1 MPRKR
6 NNSQKTQVENSQ
18 PLSST
23 HRATL
28 TSYTR
33 SEDLPVLRPG
43 SVDSVL
49 LFREALTHKLRS
61 EFGRYAC
68 FMTTGNPYQPVL
80 PPKPVSRPAV
90 IRSERTRLKLPQ
102 QAVDPPFPVLPAGTL
117 IFDDESDA
125 DLCRRE
131 QMKKYHEEHS
141 RMSDIEEKM
150 FQIIIGNI
158 SDESLQKLSEDQ
170 DYRSAF
176 DEQDPYILLS
186 VIDRTHNRSN
196 SGWVVTD
203 KVKATTQIPEWS
215 IQRPTEQDLAFKK
228 RFNACKESFY
238 RTVPGSNTF
247 FDEQYMTVLFINGLS
262 DARHSVFKA
271 EKNNIITQESEVV
284 REARYPKTIEEAYH
298 LLTLFRNPT
307 AKSPSMPNVAVS
319 VKSSTPPVAL
329 VATDKRHQKG
339 ESKTEHKSS
348 KTKSDK
354 GKSERGKNESKPNAK
369 YPCVT
374 CSILGLPEDRSHY
387 SNQCPN
393 LSRAQQLCR
402 DASGGSSLL
411 AAVGFGEPMSE
422 SGVALVATEPKC
434 SELVLKV
441 GGSLRPTD
449 IVNDGGSTCNIFKN
463 PDVVSNVTEQ
473 SPFYIGGVGG
483 NITSSSRGVY
493 EKVFKVNLS
502 KDAPCN
508 ILSQAIIEDTV
519 RITPGAR
526 FCYNETT
533 YAYHLYIP
541 NVGEWH
547 FERRD
552 DLGGLR
558 VSSGIICTNAALV
571 TMSENLR
578 QYPADQR
585 QKIKEV
591 LELQRRADYISSGGL
606 ANAIN
611 TGNMINSPV
620 TSTDVHRTKSV
631 VKVTV
636 PELMGKATKK
646 KSKLLP
652 IEPSS
657 HKAPR
662 DVNLIGDIFFV
673 DNHAFLLTMSNF
685 AYSMAAYLGIESGR
699 RAASNIWKCLSLM
712 FSAYV
717 SRGFKVASFTCDPER
732 GFESNREN
740 IQNQGIVFNS
750 NSSDAKLPSLDR
762 RIRTAKERNRATRS
776 GVPFKLFGA
785 LLVYSVLNSI
795 RCINL
800 FPCAGSP
807 NCPPRELFSGMKT
820 DVKRDFP
827 IAFGD
832 YCLCYDT
839 SNAFINSSRPRMEEC
854 IALIP
859 TGNRDGDVT
868 FLNLRTGRIITRN
881 RFDVLPTPDSVIT
894 HINRQY
900 DSVVGKPYRETAVF
914 RSDAQI
920 FSDDYDGPFDDAIE
934 MDSPEEELNTPLGG
948 DAIADNNI
956 DTEEVVIMPMS
967 DNSTVSDE
975 VVTPTAPITVP
986 ITGETIIHSIP
997 VNTDVGSA
1005 DVVPSSDFPVQS
1017 SRYPQRD
1024 NRTTWKNRVFM
1035 ATVKS
1040 AVKMHGRAALIS
1052 MLKEIKSIAVDK
1064 AAFIPVN
1071 PRHLSYDEM
1080 KRIIPSF
1087 LFLKE
1092 KFDPNGNF
1100 EKLKSRLVAG
1110 GHMQNKS
1117 EYEVS
1122 ETSSPCV
1129 ATQSVL
1135 ITAAIA
1141 AKERRHVVTAD
1152 IGVAYLN
1159 ANMPEDKKILMRLS
1173 RDHSEM
1179 LCWLKPEYRIFMRD
1193 DGTMIVKL
1201 SKALYG
1207 CVESAKLWYDHIANT
1222 LKSQGFAPNPIDICV
1237 FNKIV
1242 DGSQITVCIHV
1253 DDLMVTSVNN
1263 SACNELLRYLKNVYK
1278 DIVATE
1284 GRIHK
1289 YLGMLFD
1296 FSVEGKC
1303 AISMPHFI
1311 IETIAKAKVDGVAA
1325 TPATE
1330 HLFQVRENAVKLEG
1344 KHKEEFHS
1352 LIMSLQYLAK
1362 RVRPEIL
1369 CPVVFLSTRVQHADQ
1384 DDWSKLIRVM
1394 KYLNGSKELGIIL
1407 EPSEGILSVRSYVDA
1422 SFAVHADFK
1431 SHTGIVITFGGGGIF
1446 FCSIKQKLNTTSS
1459 TEAELV
1465 GIADALPQIIQCR
1478 EYLIHQGYSVA
1489 PATLYQD
1496 NTSTIQ
1502 LVKNGRSNSSRTRHI
1517 NIRFFFVKDRVD
1529 AKELQLQ
1536 HMPTDDMI
1544 ADILTKPLQG
1554 EKFRELR
1561 AKLLNWY

>member
-1 MPRKR
+1 MPRKKS
-6 NNSQKTQVENSQ
+6 NENTQQAASIQK
-18 PLSST
+18 
-23 HRATL
+23 ATL

-43 SVDSVL
+43 SVESVL
-49 LFREALTHKLRS
+49 LFREALAHKLRS

-68 FMTTGNPYQPVL
+68 FMTTGNPYIPVL
-80 PPKPVSRPAV
+80 PPKPITRGAAISSRSQRQAADPL
-90 IRSERTRLKLPQ
+90 SPQ
-102 QAVDPPFPVLPAGTL
+102 PPPGTL

-125 DLCRRE
+125 ELCRRE
-131 QMKKYHEEHS
+131 QMKKYYEEHS
-141 RMSDIEEKM
+141 RLADVKEKM
-150 FQIIIGNI
+150 FQVMIGNI
-158 SDESLQKLSEDQ
+158 SDDSIQKLSEDQ
-170 DYRSAF
+170 EYRSAF
-176 DEQDPYILLS
+176 DSQDPYLLIKI
-186 VIDRTHNRSN
+186 IDRTHNKSN

-215 IQRPTEQDLAFKK
+215 LQRSSEGDLAFKK
-228 RFNACKESFY
+228 RFNASKESFY
-238 RTVPGSNTF
+238 RTIPGSEQF

-262 DARHSVFKA
+262 DARHAVFKA
-271 EKNNIITQESEVV
+271 EKNNIITQESEIV
-284 REARYPKTIEEAYH
+284 RSVKYPKTIEDAYH
-298 LLTLFRNPT
+298 LLTLFSSPT
-307 AKSPSMPNVAVS
+307 A
-319 VKSSTPPVAL
+319 VKPASTPSVAASAKSATVPAAL
-329 VATDKRHQKG
+329 IATDGKKKRQRGERKAVEK
-339 ESKTEHKSS
+339 ESKP
-348 KTKSDK
+348 DK
-354 GKSERGKNESKPNAK
+354 GKFDRGKGALEKKQSAK

-393 LSRAQQLCR
+393 LNRAQSLCR
-402 DASGGSSLL
+402 DASGGSSQL
-411 AAVGFGEPMSE
+411 AAIGFGEPMTTPK
-422 SGVALVATEPKC
+422 SGVNLLVLEPQC

-441 GGSLRPTD
+441 GGSLKPTD
-449 IVNDGGSTCNIFKN
+449 IVNDGGSTCNLFKN
-463 PDVVSNVTEQ
+463 FDVVSDIVDQ
-473 SPFYIGGVGG
+473 RPFTIGGIGG
-483 NITSSSRGVY
+483 NITSNSGGVY

-502 KDAPCN
+502 KEAPCN

-519 RITPGAR
+519 RATPGAK
-526 FCYNETT
+526 FSYDEST
-533 YAYHLYIP
+533 YAYHLFIP
-541 NVGEWH
+541 EVGEWH

-558 VSSGIICTNAALV
+558 VSSGIIRSDASLV
-571 TMSENLR
+571 TMSENLKL
-578 QYPADQR
+578 YPADQR

-611 TGNMINSPV
+611 TGSILNSPV
-620 TSTDVHRTKSV
+620 TSADVHRTKKV

-636 PELMGKATKK
+636 PERMGKATKQK
-646 KSKLLP
+646 PRLLSV
-652 IEPSS
+652 EPTT
-657 HKAPR
+657 HKVPR
-662 DVNLIGDIFFV
+662 EVDLTGDIFFV

-685 AYSMAAYLGIESGR
+685 AYGMAAYLGIQSGR

-732 GFESNREN
+732 GFEANREQ
-740 IQNQGIVFNS
+740 IQNLGINFNP

-762 RIRTAKERNRATRS
+762 RIRTIKERNRATRS
-776 GVPFKLFGA
+776 GVPFKLFSA
-785 LLVYSVLNSI
+785 FLVYSVLNSI

-807 NCPPRELFSGMKT
+807 KCPPRELFSGMKT

-827 IAFGD
+827 IAFSD

-839 SNAFINSSRPRMEEC
+839 SNTFTNSSRPRMEEC

-868 FLNLRTGRIITRN
+868 FLNLRTGRIINRN
-881 RFDVLPTPDSVIT
+881 RYDVLPMPESVIQ

-900 DSVVGKPYRETAVF
+900 DNIVGKPYRETAVF
-914 RSDAQI
+914 RSDTQI
-920 FSDDYDGPFDDAIE
+920 FGDDYDGPLDDAIE
-934 MDSPEEELNTPLGG
+934 MDSPEEELITPVGG
-948 DAIADNNI
+948 DVIQEDNM
-956 DTEEVVIMPMS
+956 DDEVVIQPMV
-967 DNSTVSDE
+967 DNF
-975 VVTPTAPITVP
+975 VTPAELPSVP
-986 ITGETIIHSIP
+986 VVVPVSGEQTKHSIP
-997 VNTDVGSA
+997 VNSDVGSA
-1005 DVVPSSDFPVQS
+1005 DAVPGSDFPFQS
-1017 SRYPQRD
+1017 SRYPQRE
-1024 NRTTWKNRVFM
+1024 NRTTWKNRVFI
-1035 ATVKS
+1035 ATIKK
-1040 AVKMHGRAALIS
+1040 AVKTYGRAALIS
-1052 MLKEIKSIAVDK
+1052 MLKEIKSVAVDK
-1064 AAFIPVN
+1064 AALIPVN

-1080 KRIIPSF
+1080 KRVIPSF

-1092 KFDPNGNF
+1092 KFDPDGNF

-1117 EYEVS
+1117 EYEVG

-1129 ATQSVL
+1129 ATQSVM
-1135 ITAAIA
+1135 IIAAIA
-1141 AKERRHVVTAD
+1141 AKEKRHVFTAD
-1152 IGVAYLN
+1152 VGVAYLN
-1159 ANMPEDKKILMRLS
+1159 ANMPEGKKILMRLS
-1173 RDHSEM
+1173 RDYAEM

-1222 LKSQGFAPNPIDICV
+1222 LQTQGFKPNPIDICV
-1237 FNKIV
+1237 FNKTV
-1242 DGSQITVCIHV
+1242 DGSQVTVCIHV
-1253 DDLMVTSVNN
+1253 DDLMVTSVNKI
-1263 SACNELLRYLKNVYK
+1263 ACNELLQYLKNVYK
-1278 DIVATE
+1278 DISVTE
-1284 GRIHK
+1284 GKVHK
-1289 YLGMLFD
+1289 YLGMIFD
-1296 FSVEGKC
+1296 FSVDGKC

-1311 IETIAKAKVDGVAA
+1311 SETIAKAKVEGVVA

-1330 HLFQVRENAVKLEG
+1330 QLFQVRENAPKLEDG
-1344 KHKEEFHS
+1344 QKEEFHS

-1362 RVRPEIL
+1362 RVRPDIL
-1369 CPVVFLSTRVQHADQ
+1369 CPVVFLSTRVQCADQ
-1384 DDWSKLIRVM
+1384 DDWSKLIRIM
-1394 KYLNGSKELGIIL
+1394 KYLNGSKELGIVL
-1407 EPSEGILSVRSYVDA
+1407 EPDEGLLSVHSYVDA

-1446 FCSIKQKLNTTSS
+1446 FRSVKQKLNTTSS

-1465 GIADALPQIIQCR
+1465 GIADALPQIVQCR
-1478 EYLIHQGYSVA
+1478 EFLIHQGYNMA

-1536 HMPTDDMI
+1536 HMPTDEMI

-1554 EKFRELR
+1554 EKFRALR